1 MDFLDKYR
9 SYLERAYDRHGYGAI
24 SVVGRWWFLCIIP
37 IFLVDA
43 DSVLGLPVFWVFPS
57 IMMAGI
63 AYSGWHLL
71 GISIRRSNAAAQK
84 QKDEEWERFNR

>member
-1 MDFLDKYR
+1 
-9 SYLERAYDRHGYGAI
+9 
-24 SVVGRWWFLCIIP
+24 
-37 IFLVDA
+37 
-43 DSVLGLPVFWVFPS
+43 
-57 IMMAGI
+57 MMAGI